1 MSFERITEADS
12 HYRHIEKMKVS
23 EILHNINQEDQGVAV
38 AVQKALPSIEKLVN
52 AITDK
57 LLAGGRLFYIGAGTS
72 GRLAIA
78 DASECPPTF
87 GVPADLVIGII
98 AGGEKA
104 ITRAVEFA
112 EDDTD
117 QGWKDL
123 QEKKIGNADIVVGI
137 SASGTAPYVLHALEA
152 CKKNHILTGSITCN
166 PGAPINHQADFPI
179 SVAVGPEFITG
190 STRMK
195 AGTAQ
200 KLILNMISTTV
211 MIQLGRVEDNR
222 MVDMQLN
229 NEKLIARGVN
239 MVMKTLKSTI
249 LKSQKLCCSDQ
260 AVYVKPSVTTS
271 HKKILERSYNFTK
284 LGF

>member
-12 HYRHIEKMKVS
+12 HYRHIEKMQVS
-23 EILHNINQEDQGVAV
+23 EILRNINREDQVVALAIQQV
-38 AVQKALPSIEKLVN
+38 LPSIEILVN

-87 GVPADLVIGII
+87 GVPPDLVIGII

-104 ITRAVEFA
+104 ISRAVEFA
-112 EDDTD
+112 EDDTE

-123 QEKKIGNADIVVGI
+123 QEKNIGNADIVVGI
-137 SASGTAPYVLHALEA
+137 SASGTAPYVIHALEA

-166 PGAPINHQADFPI
+166 PGSPINHLADFPI
-179 SVAVGPEFITG
+179 AVAVGPEFITG

-200 KLILNMISTTV
+200 KMILNMISTTV

-239 MVMKTLKSTI
+239 MVMKTLKI
-249 LKSQKLCCSDQ
+249 DDPEIAKALLLKTG
-260 AVYVKPSVTTS
+260 SVREA
-271 HKKILERSYNFTK
+271 IRNYQP
-284 LGF
+284 

>member
-12 HYRHIEKMKVS
+12 HYRHIEKMQVS
-23 EILHNINQEDQGVAV
+23 EILRNINREDQLVALAIQQV
-38 AVQKALPSIEKLVN
+38 LPSIEILVN

-87 GVPADLVIGII
+87 GVPPDLVIGII

-104 ITRAVEFA
+104 ISRAVEFA
-112 EDDTD
+112 EDDTE

-123 QEKKIGNADIVVGI
+123 QEKNIGNADIVVGI
-137 SASGTAPYVLHALEA
+137 SASGTAPYVIHALEA

-166 PGAPINHQADFPI
+166 PGSPINHLVDFPI
-179 SVAVGPEFITG
+179 AVAVGPEFITG

-200 KLILNMISTTV
+200 KMILNMISTTV

-239 MVMKTLKSTI
+239 MVMKTLKI
-249 LKSQKLCCSDQ
+249 DDPEIAKALLLKTG
-260 AVYVKPSVTTS
+260 SVREA
-271 HKKILERSYNFTK
+271 IRNYQP
-284 LGF
+284 

>member
-12 HYRHIEKMKVS
+12 HYRHIEKMQVS
-23 EILHNINQEDQGVAV
+23 EILRNINREDQLVALAIQQV
-38 AVQKALPSIEKLVN
+38 LPSIEILVN

-87 GVPADLVIGII
+87 GVPPDLVIGII

-104 ITRAVEFA
+104 ISRAVEFA
-112 EDDTD
+112 EDDTE

-123 QEKKIGNADIVVGI
+123 QEKNIGNADIVVGI

-166 PGAPINHQADFPI
+166 PGSPINHLADFPI
-179 SVAVGPEFITG
+179 AVAVGPEFITG

-200 KLILNMISTTV
+200 KMILNMISTTV

-239 MVMKTLKSTI
+239 MVMKTLKIDDSEI
-249 LKSQKLCCSDQ
+249 AKALLLKTG
-260 AVYVKPSVTTS
+260 SVREA
-271 HKKILERSYNFTK
+271 IRNYQP
-284 LGF
+284 

>member
-12 HYRHIEKMKVS
+12 HYRHIEKMQVS
-23 EILHNINQEDQGVAV
+23 EILRNINREDQLVALAIQQV
-38 AVQKALPSIEKLVN
+38 LPSIEILVN

-87 GVPADLVIGII
+87 GVPPDLVIGII

-104 ITRAVEFA
+104 ISRAVEFA
-112 EDDTD
+112 EDDTE

-123 QEKKIGNADIVVGI
+123 QEKNIGNADIVVGI

-166 PGAPINHQADFPI
+166 PGSPINHLADFPI
-179 SVAVGPEFITG
+179 AVAVGPEFITG

-200 KLILNMISTTV
+200 KMILNMISTTV

-239 MVMKTLKSTI
+239 MVMKTLKIDDSEI
-249 LKSQKLCCSDQ
+249 AKALLLKTS
-260 AVYVKPSVTTS
+260 SVREA
-271 HKKILERSYNFTK
+271 IRNYQP
-284 LGF
+284 